1 MYKKQKIHFVGIGGV
16 GMSGIAEVLLNLG
29 YPVSGS
35 DLKQSKYTQR
45 LKKLGAQIYI
55 GHRKS
60 NLKEVSV
67 VVMSTAIKP
76 DNPELIEAHARQV
89 PVIRRAQMLAQLMRF
104 SKYGIAVA
112 GTHGKTTTTSL
123 IASMLYQGGLDPTV
137 IIGGKVNSFRSNARL
152 GRGEFMVAE
161 SDESDGSFLILDP
174 AIAII
179 TNIDREHMDYYKNFE
194 GVKKAYLEFSK
205 KVPFYGVVVCCVDHP
220 VVSEVVSQ
228 LDERLITYGT
238 KVKADL
244 MAQNIIFHGA
254 ETTYDLYTHG
264 VFETKVILNLTGE
277 HNVQNSLAAIAVAK
291 EVGIAQKK
299 WLDAL
304 KSFQGIERRC
314 QVLLQN
320 SDITVIDDYG
330 HHPQEIKA
338 TISAIRG
345 SYAGRLVV
353 FFQPHRYSR
362 TQDLFSQFKS
372 SFDGANV
379 LVLTDIYAASEKP
392 IPGINSKKLA
402 KAIHKDKKNVY
413 YFPKNKKMSD
423 EVIKLLRKGDVLLTL
438 GAGDITRYGKE
449 CAQKLKKIS
458 LSS

>member
-45 LKKLGAQIYI
+45 LKKLGARIYI
-55 GHRKS
+55 GHRRS

-67 VVMSTAIKP
+67 VVMSTAVKS
-76 DNPELIEAHARQV
+76 DNPELLEAHARQV

-123 IASMLYQGGLDPTV
+123 IASMLYHGGLDPTV

-194 GVKKAYLEFSK
+194 GVKKAYLEFAK
-205 KVPFYGVVVCCVDHP
+205 KVPFYGVVICCVDHP
-220 VVSEVVSQ
+220 VVSELISQ

-238 KVKADL
+238 VAKADL
-244 MAQNIIFHGA
+244 MAKNITFHGA
-254 ETTYDLYTHG
+254 LTTYDLYTHG
-264 VFETKVILNLTGE
+264 VFETEVTLNLTGE
-277 HNVQNSLAAIAVAK
+277 HNVANSLAAIAIAK
-291 EVGIAQKK
+291 EVGITQKK

-338 TISAIRG
+338 TIAAIRG

-353 FFQPHRYSR
+353 FFQPHRYTR
-362 TQDLFSQFKS
+362 TKDLFSQFKS

-392 IPGINSKKLA
+392 IPGVNAKKLV
-402 KAIHKDKKNVY
+402 KAIHQDKKNVY
-413 YFPKNKKMSD
+413 YFPKNKKISD
-423 EVIKLLRKGDVLLTL
+423 EVIKLLRKGDILLTL
-438 GAGDITRYGKE
+438 GAGDITKYGKE
-449 CAQKLKKIS
+449 CAQKLKKME
-458 LSS
+458 LQT